1 MRKLFSYLTIAA
13 VALGF
18 AACNNEDVPEPQ
30 IGGNTYVGVRL
41 AFPGIQDTRALPD
54 DYNKNGVWQGR
65 DAIETITVYVVNVTK
80 GTVDYT
86 TFGIGHFEGIDANGF
101 LKPTLAVKATAGE
114 NIKAYAVVNDFN
126 DKTGTTLKATGADN
140 FDTKFKELEVA
151 ATVAEVAKFTVDA
164 NTNAVTETVMMTN
177 DAGAAIIASVE
188 ANVSEQDAKNGVKNR
203 ADITV
208 SRVAS
213 RGIVTIGTNV
223 QATPINVTDANDNVV
238 STLTLKSVTYAVGQS
253 NKKFFNMHKANWST
267 PEPVYSFV
275 PSPTNLWE
283 GGTGGNTNFD
293 YSDLASPKSLQ
304 TITNITPSSLVVAAL
319 QAEKFSKFVLP
330 VTHLDNNYR
339 KGNTTYFE
347 ITCKFVPSAIDGVAT
362 TGTTL
367 PQTVYLGMNDGKFY
381 STRALATANGQTATE
396 YLNGVMKYI
405 LWLNPNKPY
414 GGTEK
419 ITMSPTVR
427 NQVYHA
433 HISAFK
439 AIGVP
444 NNPLD
449 PNDPDNPDN
458 PDNPIDPDDPLQ
470 TEDTYMSVSITVLP
484 WTIHSYSVELNDNLY

>member
-1 MRKLFSYLTIAA
+1 MTIAA
-13 VALGF
+13 IVLGF

-30 IGGNTYVGVRL
+30 IGGNTYVGVRI
-41 AFPGIQDTRALPD
+41 AFPGTQSTRALPD
-54 DYNKNGVWQGR
+54 DYNPNGTWKGR

-86 TFGIGHFEGIDANGF
+86 TFGKTQFEGIDANGF

-126 DKTGTTLKATGADN
+126 DKTGSVLKATGATD
-140 FDTKFKELEVA
+140 FDAKFKELEVA
-151 ATVAEVAKFTVDA
+151 ATAAEVAKSTIDGV
-164 NTNAVTETVMMTN
+164 TSAVTETVMMTN
-177 DAGAAIIASVE
+177 DAGAAEIASVA
-188 ANVSEQDAKNGVKNR
+188 ANVTEQQAKDGTNR
-203 ADITV
+203 ADINV

-213 RGIVTIGTNV
+213 RGIVTIGTGV
-223 QATPINVTDANDNVV
+223 QATPINVTDANGTVV
-238 STLTLKSVTYAVGQS
+238 STLTLKSVTYAIGQS
-253 NKKFFNMHKANWST
+253 NKKFFNMHKADWST
-267 PEPVYSFV
+267 PEPVYSFI
-275 PSPTNLWE
+275 PSTATPWKE
-283 GGTGGNTNFD
+283 GATGGHTNFD

-304 TITNITPSSLVVAAL
+304 PIANTNNANVVTAL
-319 QAEKFSKFVLP
+319 QTENFSKFILP

-347 ITCKFVPSAIDGVAT
+347 ITCTFVPNEIDGVAT
-362 TGTTL
+362 TGTTQ

-381 STRALATANGQTATE
+381 STRGAATNANGQTATK
-396 YLNGVMKYI
+396 YQDGVMKYI
-405 LWLNPNKPY
+405 LWLNPDKSY

-444 NNPLD
+444 NNPINPDD
-449 PNDPDNPDN
+449 PNVPDPEDPV
-458 PDNPIDPDDPLQ
+458 NPIDPDDPLQ

-484 WTIHSYSVELNDNLY
+484 WTIHSYSVELDDNMY